1 MAMSQIIAAG
11 GGANQGAAILIS
23 WAAALLASA
32 LAVIANRIKR
42 KPLLIF
48 AILVEAV
55 ALVVSGAIA
64 HVFGWWPGN
73 IVSAAIMLLPIAL
86 EVWGCVRIVLA
97 RTMPNQSLQ
106 PTADR

>member
-11 GGANQGAAILIS
+11 GGANQGAAVLIS

-32 LAVIANRIKR
+32 FAVIANRMRR

-64 HVFGWWPGN
+64 HVFGLVAREHCFGRDHP
-73 IVSAAIMLLPIAL
+73 AARRVGSVGM
-86 EVWGCVRIVLA
+86 
-97 RTMPNQSLQ
+97 RTYR
-106 PTADR
+106 ADENYA